1 MSFIKDFKGFILKG
15 NVLDLAVAVIIGA
28 AFGKIVSSF
37 VADIFMPILS
47 ILLGHV
53 NFSELALTIR
63 KGHDGVAPIVLTY
76 GNFIQ
81 TTVDF
86 LIIAC
91 AIFLVVKVAAK
102 LKLRH
107 DETPVAPAAPS
118 KEEVLLTE
126 IRDILKNNQK

>member
-1 MSFIKDFKGFILKG
+1 MSFVKDFKGFILKG

-37 VADIFMPILS
+37 VSDIFMPLLS
-47 ILLGHV
+47 VLLGHV
-53 NFSELALTIR
+53 NFSDLAFTIR
-63 KGHDGVAPIVLTY
+63 QGHDGVAPIVLTY

-86 LIIAC
+86 VIIAF

-102 LKLRH
+102 FKKQK
-107 DETPVAPAAPS
+107 EEAPAAPS